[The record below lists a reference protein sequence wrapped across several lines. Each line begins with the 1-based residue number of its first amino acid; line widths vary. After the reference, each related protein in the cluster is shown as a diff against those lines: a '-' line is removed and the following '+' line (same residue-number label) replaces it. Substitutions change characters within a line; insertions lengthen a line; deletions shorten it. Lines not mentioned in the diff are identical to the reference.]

1 MAKQQEPAT
10 KQKKERK
17 LFRRTKESV
26 SELKKVTWPTFGKAV
41 AKTGAVIAVVLFF
54 GVVLFG
60 IDVLLS
66 ELYKL
71 LASGLK

>member
-1 MAKQQEPAT
+1 MAKQQEPA

-17 LFRRTKESV
+17 LFRRTKESM

-60 IDVLLS
+60 IDMLLS
-66 ELYKL
+66 VLYKL
-71 LASGLK
+71 LVAGLN